1 MPIRRWCLRFGISV
15 IIYPSLTLLNCLKVI
30 IIEPD
35 YIRFNKT
42 TMQVMRKTG
51 NTIKQVLATM
61 V

>member
-1 MPIRRWCLRFGISV
+1 M
-15 IIYPSLTLLNCLKVI
+15 VI

-35 YIRFNKT
+35 FMRFNKT
-42 TMQVMRKTG
+42 TMQVMRKTV